1 MDSDT
6 VIDLPRSCRT
16 ASAGM
21 ENLCVGRHQS
31 DTSKIKFAIRAQK
44 YECQRHLSAHLTAY

>member
-31 DTSKIKFAIRAQK
+31 DTSKIKFAK
-44 YECQRHLSAHLTAY
+44 